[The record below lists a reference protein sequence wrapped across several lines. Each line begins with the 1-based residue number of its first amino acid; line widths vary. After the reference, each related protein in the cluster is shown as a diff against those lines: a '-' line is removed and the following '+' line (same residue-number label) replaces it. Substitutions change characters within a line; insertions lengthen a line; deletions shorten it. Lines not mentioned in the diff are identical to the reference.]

1 MYIYTYNVCVS
12 LTPTD
17 NRYYDSSYEPNYVQ
31 HQIRE
36 TWYRAEGKI
45 SGRYRR
51 NTENQTAIRAGNEG
65 SLIQKMRGGGV
76 RCGTYENKR
85 SSEPGREKGV
95 KCLQGVTKCQ
105 LCCSVWVFRHG

>member
-51 NTENQTAIRAGNEG
+51 NTENQTAIRAGKEG
-65 SLIQKMRGGGV
+65 SLIQKMRGGVDAGCT
-76 RCGTYENKR
+76 RTNGHQSQE
-85 SSEPGREKGV
+85 GRRELNVSKE
-95 KCLQGVTKCQ
+95 
-105 LCCSVWVFRHG
+105 